1 MLQKENKNM
10 NLKLLNL
17 FFFENIFFYMC
28 ALLKI
33 STYITYNILLY
44 KKLQPT
50 VFIKNKIQIKND
62 IKLLRDNKRKKQKKI
77 LRLNL

>member
-1 MLQKENKNM
+1 MLQKENKNIK
-10 NLKLLNL
+10 LKFFNL
-17 FFFENIFFYMC
+17 FFDKKSFVCC
-28 ALLKI
+28 ALLKV
-33 STYITYNILLY
+33 STYITYNISLY